1 MPTLQLYDTL
11 LRFPLFQCMGANEL
25 SQLVAGT
32 RLDFVKLE
40 AGSTLLRSGD
50 RNSRLLMLTN
60 GSLQAMTHA
69 ADKGYTVAEEIRPP
83 FIVEPERLFGLH
95 QMSATD
101 YHALTD
107 INLIA
112 IDKAEVA
119 RLCERFMA
127 FRLNMLNLL
136 ATKSQQLA
144 DRLWLPPAHDLSGR
158 IARFVASRCIT
169 PYGRKEVRIFMERL
183 ADEMND
189 SRIDVSQ
196 ALKAMRTAGLIS
208 TGRGK
213 IVIEALERLTES
225 ALSRTPPTH

>member
-11 LRFPLFQCMGANEL
+11 LRFPLFQGMGANEL

-95 QMSATD
+95 QMSAT
-101 YHALTD
+101 
-107 INLIA
+107 
-112 IDKAEVA
+112 
-119 RLCERFMA
+119 RLPCPHRHQSHSH
-127 FRLNMLNLL
+127 R
-136 ATKSQQLA
+136 Q
-144 DRLWLPPAHDLSGR
+144 
-158 IARFVASRCIT
+158 
-169 PYGRKEVRIFMERL
+169 
-183 ADEMND
+183 
-189 SRIDVSQ
+189 
-196 ALKAMRTAGLIS
+196 
-208 TGRGK
+208 GRGGPP
-213 IVIEALERLTES
+213 V
-225 ALSRTPPTH
+225 RTLHGIQA